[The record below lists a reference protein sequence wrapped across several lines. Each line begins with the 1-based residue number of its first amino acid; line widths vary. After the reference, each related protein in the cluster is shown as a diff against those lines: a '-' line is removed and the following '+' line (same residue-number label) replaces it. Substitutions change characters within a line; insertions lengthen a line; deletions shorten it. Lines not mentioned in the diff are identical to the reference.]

1 MPETVFT
8 SEKFKIYRDDCR
20 DCGNEI
26 IEAQPVRAPRIPRTR
41 GCQCMALQ
49 WALEEERS
57 AACPS

>member
-8 SEKFKIYRDDCR
+8 SEKFKIYRDYCL

-26 IEAQPVRAPRIPRTR
+26 LEAQPVRAPRIPRIR
-41 GCQCMALQ
+41 CCQCMALQ
-49 WALEEERS
+49 WALEEERG